1 MRGARAQPTDS
12 GDAILKAAAR
22 LAADSS
28 IRRSRLVGCGAAS
41 WHRSWC
47 RAPLA
52 GRSMIGVQLIEES
65 DIVPCIVHI
74 VAVHIVPRYGP
85 CRDSGAP
92 CCGNRKLRLTAVP
105 HRGQSTEL
113 GRTSLLSH
121 RTVST
126 VSLLLS
132 VSGALRRW
140 VGGRRNCRMGL
151 FCTKHGI
158 IDETIRERRSLQKC
172 GWRTALISS
181 GRFQNGFSTSTRS
194 LERKCK

>member
-1 MRGARAQPTDS
+1 MMCASCAKCVKCDVCEVRSVKCEVRRRRG
-12 GDAILKAAAR
+12 
-22 LAADSS
+22 
-28 IRRSRLVGCGAAS
+28 
-41 WHRSWC
+41 WC

-52 GRSMIGVQLIEES
+52 GRSMIGEQLIEES

-132 VSGALRRW
+132 VSGDLRRW
-140 VGGRRNCRMGL
+140 VGGAAEL
-151 FCTKHGI
+151 
-158 IDETIRERRSLQKC
+158 
-172 GWRTALISS
+172 
-181 GRFQNGFSTSTRS
+181 QNGAFLHETR
-194 LERKCK
+194 LN